1 MIGEQLFVYV
11 CVVTAGLATTLLF
24 SSKINYIKKRP
35 LHQGAIALI
44 QTIATCI
51 AVGVY
56 IGSMRVIK
64 KVWKLNVIPPTIVT
78 MFALYVS
85 MIIDNAVRIHIGY
98 NNAPSTKT
106 KDTIKDTQVFHN
118 TIKDTQVFDNTIKDT
133 IKDTQVFHNTIKDTQ
148 VFDNTIKDT
157 QVFDN
162 TDTQV
167 FDNTIK
173 DTQVFDNTIK
183 DTQVFH
189 NTIKDTQVFHTL
201 SAMTTGLF
209 LFFLMR

>member
-24 SSKINYIKKRP
+24 SSMIKHRA
-35 LHQGAIALI
+35 AIALI
-44 QTIATCI
+44 QTVATCL

-64 KVWKLNVIPPTIVT
+64 KVWKLNVISPTMVT

-85 MIIDNAVRIHIGY
+85 MMIDNAVRIHIGY

-106 KDTIKDTQVFHN
+106 NN
-118 TIKDTQVFDNTIKDT
+118 TILET
-133 IKDTQVFHNTIKDTQ
+133 H
-148 VFDNTIKDT
+148 
-157 QVFDN
+157 
-162 TDTQV
+162 
-167 FDNTIK
+167 
-173 DTQVFDNTIK
+173 
-183 DTQVFH
+183 
-189 NTIKDTQVFHTL
+189 VFHTI

-209 LFFLMR
+209 LIFLMR